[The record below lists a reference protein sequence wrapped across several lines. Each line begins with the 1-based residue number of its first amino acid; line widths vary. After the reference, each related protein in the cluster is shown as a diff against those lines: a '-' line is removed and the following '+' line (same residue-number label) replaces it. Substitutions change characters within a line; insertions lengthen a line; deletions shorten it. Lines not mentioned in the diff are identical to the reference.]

1 MIATRAMGED
11 HRRKIVATLSAMYC
25 LLSASPTCETTLNI
39 EFIFSMEDQ
48 VDNVGAVGHPIW
60 VFSRKASEE
69 SVWLMPDFGYW
80 LWGHLSNNIRPYGQA
95 VNHVLATESS
105 LPFLEKTKKLV
116 WRGKLSFTPKLQ
128 RALLD
133 TAWNKEWGDVK
144 ELDWSKKANFLSMED
159 HCKYMFIGHV
169 EGIVILSS
177 YVSFHTDLMLI
188 D

>member
-1 MIATRAMGED
+1 
-11 HRRKIVATLSAMYC
+11 MYQS
-25 LLSASPTCETTLNI
+25 LSASPTCATTPNI
-39 EFIFSMEDQ
+39 EFIFSVEDQ
-48 VDNVGAVGHPIW
+48 VDDVGALGHPVW

-69 SVWLMPDFGYW
+69 SVWLMPDFRYW
-80 LWGHLSNNIRPYGQA
+80 SWGHLGNNIGPYGQA
-95 VNHVLATESS
+95 VDHVLATESS
-105 LPFLEKTKKLV
+105 LLFSEKMKKLV
-116 WRGKLSFTPKLQ
+116 WRGKLSFAPKLHH
-128 RALLD
+128 ALLEN
-133 TAWNKEWGDVK
+133 AWNQEWGDVK

>member
-11 HRRKIVATLSAMYC
+11 HRRKIVVTLSAMYR
-25 LLSASPTCETTLNI
+25 LLSASPTRETTPNI
-39 EFIFSMEDQ
+39 EFIFSVEDR
-48 VDNVGAVGHPIW
+48 VDDVGAVGHPIW

-95 VNHVLATESS
+95 VDRVLATESS

-133 TAWNKEWGDVK
+133 TARNEEWGDVK

-169 EGIVILSS
+169 EGIAILPLC
-177 YVSFHTDLMLI
+177 SFII
-188 D
+188 DND